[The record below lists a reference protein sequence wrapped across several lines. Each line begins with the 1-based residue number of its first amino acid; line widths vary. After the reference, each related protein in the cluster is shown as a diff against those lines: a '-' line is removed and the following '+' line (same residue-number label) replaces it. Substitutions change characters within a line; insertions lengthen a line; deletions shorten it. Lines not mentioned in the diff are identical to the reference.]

1 MVCDCCVNRLEF
13 QGTEQLAAHSGRCGY
28 PVIKKIYLLIQLKNA
43 QVAFS
48 FSVAFYAPAVLLGC
62 SQ

>member
-1 MVCDCCVNRLEF
+1 MQAEK
-13 QGTEQLAAHSGRCGY
+13 S
-28 PVIKKIYLLIQLKNA
+28 KITFPDTLQKNA

-62 SQ
+62 SH